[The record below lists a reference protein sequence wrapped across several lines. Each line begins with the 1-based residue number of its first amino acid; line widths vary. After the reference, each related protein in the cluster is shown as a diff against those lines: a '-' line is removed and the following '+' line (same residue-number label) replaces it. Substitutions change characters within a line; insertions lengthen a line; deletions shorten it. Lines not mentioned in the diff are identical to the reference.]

1 MTPGLDQALVIFG
14 VALIATSLFGI
25 WYDRRK

>member
-1 MTPGLDQALVIFG
+1 MTPGLAQALVILG
-14 VALIATSLFGI
+14 VALIATGLFGI